1 MKSSPSMTTL
11 AALCLTGAL
20 LAGCAAP
27 GDPLDDPIVRAR
39 AESDSNAML
48 DLLDL
53 DVVLWT
59 ADGRVDGAANT
70 AQGIT
75 PDEKK
80 RRPFKVSIKK
90 IASDE
95 MVIEDETVVLQ
106 QVVKIRIHEAEFRL
120 HVDRLTNEGIYFTL
134 IRLFEP

>member
-1 MKSSPSMTTL
+1 MSL
-11 AALCLTGAL
+11 L
-20 LAGCAAP
+20 LALMFLN
-27 GDPLDDPIVRAR
+27 DVRIIEDFHAQVNQ
-39 AESDSNAML
+39 ATL
-48 DLLDL
+48 
-53 DVVLWT
+53 VLSGQISIMVLPNE
-59 ADGRVDGAANT
+59 DMIMGANT
-70 AQGIT
+70 AQGNI
-75 PDEKK
+75 PSEQKH
-80 RRPFKVSIKK
+80 RPFKVSIKK